1 MAKIKVETFTV
12 PVTGVGRRDYSQDVQ
27 LAVEP
32 TIRSYQE
39 PYTFQEVYVLNAGQT
54 RTIDIDIPS
63 GQVVML
69 YDWLCCCPANVLL
82 SFEGQTIDQDGTV
95 NSVFHKAGYQ
105 KVDHHLPRGV
115 PVFRTIRLIIT
126 NYSTLN
132 LTDVEVSLAGSQM
145 SQEEYYM
152 RLMA

>member
-1 MAKIKVETFTV
+1 MAKIKTETFS
-12 PVTGVGRRDYSQDVQ
+12 VTTTGIGRRDYSQDVQ

-39 PYTFQEVYVLNAGQT
+39 PYTFQDVYAINAGQT
-54 RTIDIDIPS
+54 RTIDVAIPS

-69 YDWLCCCPANVLL
+69 YDMLACCPANVLL
-82 SFEGQTIDQDGTV
+82 SFEVQTIDQDGTV

-115 PVFRTIRLIIT
+115 PVFRTIRLIII

-145 SQEEYYM
+145 SQEEYFM
-152 RLMA
+152 RLMP